1 MGLLEERRQRGS
13 TLARVSVIAEL
24 TCAAAAGVH
33 MSYQKQKPLIQVSMK
48 NFFVFVLKSFECGV
62 EPKIFCK
69 VSHYFFC

>member
-48 NFFVFVLKSFECGV
+48 NFFVFVKSSFEH
-62 EPKIFCK
+62 FCLK
-69 VSHYFFC
+69 QAQAYLFWTF